1 MSILEKVDF
10 IRNLENANQHPPPK
24 KKMPF
29 YTQRNGYIK
38 RLICWGEKGRKKQN
52 FY

>member
-24 KKMPF
+24 KDAIVHPTEWL
-29 YTQRNGYIK
+29 Y
-38 RLICWGEKGRKKQN
+38 
-52 FY
+52 